1 MKTFLKDISGF
12 IFLYV
17 VNFFALL
24 LVFNLLSFEADIKIL
39 LYFFF
44 LSLFFLSV
52 WILIRYSRN
61 RALYSSDLKKSR
73 GDDPFGKGAL
83 ASAVDELLRS
93 RDEEN
98 CARLNESIKQQEEY
112 KLFITRW
119 VHAVKT
125 NISVLGMVA
134 DEIKDPDTAG
144 VVKAETDKILYNVNM
159 ALNFSRSSSPENDF
173 VIRSVDLDEIMTE
186 CINNYK
192 SWFIRKN
199 IFPSLDV
206 PQSVVVKS
214 DSKWLGIIFS
224 QLLTNAVKYSEPGS
238 VVKTGVLVRGDEV
251 EIYVSDNGIGIPVSE
266 QKRVFELFYTGNNGR
281 QYGESTGIGLF
292 VVKKICDSL
301 GYKITLESEPKKGT
315 RVGIIL
321 KREI

>member
-1 MKTFLKDISGF
+1 MKTFFKDISGF
-12 IFLYV
+12 VALYV
-17 VNFFALL
+17 VNFVALL
-24 LVFNLLSFEADIKIL
+24 LLFNLLSIDADLKIVF
-39 LYFFF
+39 YFFF
-44 LSLFFLSV
+44 LSLFFLFV
-52 WILIRYSRN
+52 WIVFRYIRNKS
-61 RALYSSDLKKSR
+61 LYSNSLQTRR
-73 GDDPFGKGAL
+73 GDDIFGKGAL

-173 VIRSVDLDEIMTE
+173 VIRSVDLEEIMTE